1 MVDEQQQLILANK
14 AARTVFALT
23 DTGLTGRPIHSLI
36 QNKDVLTFI
45 LQPADT
51 NLEQVIELTLDNN
64 LVFRANLS
72 LIENVGRSIVLHD
85 ITQLKE
91 LDRLKSDFVSIV
103 SHDLRSPLTAILG
116 YVELLERVGPLNEA
130 QTSFVGRVKQSV
142 DNITNLISDLLDIG
156 RLEAGIALD
165 ITDCDV
171 QNLLSMIL
179 DDFAPRL

>member
-1 MVDEQQQLILANK
+1 MSYTTSPN
-14 AARTVFALT
+14 
-23 DTGLTGRPIHSLI
+23 S
-36 QNKDVLTFI
+36 
-45 LQPADT
+45 
-51 NLEQVIELTLDNN
+51 
-64 LVFRANLS
+64 
-72 LIENVGRSIVLHD
+72 
-85 ITQLKE
+85 KE

-165 ITDCDV
+165 INRAGNVVNGFEGTG
-171 QNLLSMIL
+171 LGLSIVKSVIERHNGRIWVNSQVGKGTVFSIIL
-179 DDFAPRL
+179 PLQQKADSRASQPTKNTKLFTKNR